1 MPAALCRRLLYFLC
15 GLRRHPSHNLGQSP
29 LHRVNALLDRA
40 QPLVVRGRRIDLLI
54 HDFATQIF
62 SE

>member
-1 MPAALCRRLLYFLC
+1 MPAALCRRLLYFLR
-15 GLRRHPSHNLGQSP
+15 GLRRQSGHNLGQSL
-29 LHRVNALLDRA
+29 LHCVNAIFDRA